1 LNKPDNHVLQ
11 LDHLGIAVSDIEAAL
26 KLYRDVLG
34 LAYVAT
40 EEIPDQGIRSHHLK
54 LGEAEIELLE
64 PTNPEG
70 PVGKFLAKRGP
81 GIHHIALRVKNLEA
95 ASRGAVEAGCKSI
108 GSPSVGAGGKRILF
122 FHPGSTGGVLL
133 ELCEVGQQG

>member
-1 LNKPDNHVLQ
+1 MTERHVLQ

-34 LAYVAT
+34 LELVAT
-40 EEIPDQGIRSHHLK
+40 EEIHEQRVRSHHLR

-64 PTNPEG
+64 PTDPEG

-81 GIHHIALRVKNLEA
+81 GIHHVALRVEDLDA
-95 ASRGAVEAGCKSI
+95 ASAKAMDAGYTSI
-108 GSPSVGAGGKRILF
+108 GSPSTGAGGKRILF

-133 ELCEVGQQG
+133 ELCEVS

>member
-1 LNKPDNHVLQ
+1 MPDKHVLQ

-34 LAYVAT
+34 LAYVAA

-64 PTNPEG
+64 PTDPEG
-70 PVGKFLAKRGP
+70 PVGKFLSKRGP
-81 GIHHIALRVKNLEA
+81 GIHHMALRVTNLDLV
-95 ASRGAVEAGCKSI
+95 SRKMTEAGFKRI
-108 GSPSVGAGGKRILF
+108 GDPSTGAGGKSILF

-133 ELCEVGQQG
+133 ELCETGQRD